1 MKKYYK
7 KHFNQIWSS
16 LKNIWL
22 SFNNQSLFIKVGCV
36 IAFLSAII
44 GTIVIVLFLQLKRIE
59 KTISSPNN
67 TYLIATLYIQQQL
80 SQTRNDL
87 KINNKIAYYVIGAK
101 DIKQTFPKTN
111 IIRKIEAIKGKLLL
125 DELLVMMDEYFVKN
139 KELTVLPYP
148 LKYLREFREMIKI
161 CNMKFKN

>member
-1 MKKYYK
+1 MDGKLA
-7 KHFNQIWSS
+7 I
-16 LKNIWL
+16 L
-22 SFNNQSLFIKVGCV
+22 SGI
-36 IAFLSAII
+36 
-44 GTIVIVLFLQLKRIE
+44 R
-59 KTISSPNN
+59 
-67 TYLIATLYIQQQL
+67 Y
-80 SQTRNDL
+80 L
-87 KINNKIAYYVIGAK
+87 KINNKIAYYVIGVK

-161 CNMKFKN
+161 YNMKFKN